1 MKKVI
6 IFLNFI
12 LIASVCNSFSE
23 EKNGEDVYLGTEI
36 FEISSDLDPYE
47 LDVVETYNE
56 SVRLEKEITEMYKEI
71 KAAKLSRIQRQNL
84 RKSLKQTIVPLS
96 ERLSADEKLLRDK
109 SANSTDVEKYQEEL
123 QKVMQENDVIVAN
136 AEEMLTD
143 VMPEEIPQMEESVAE
158 KLEELLEEM
167 KQEEQQEETQEE
179 TQEEIQEP
187 QDMDMQQQIQELE
200 QKTQEK
206 VEKTVDALEAALIEM
221 KQAEIKV
228 DKIIEEMK
236 QEEEKEEQKEEVV
249 EEKPEEE
256 EKIEEVVEE
265 TIEEKEVVEEEK
277 KKEEKIEELK
287 ENLQVAKVAVK
298 EAIEAIEE
306 EKETVEEKIEQA
318 REALEKIEEILED
331 VQEIQ
336 EQLVEQQVEPPQEDV
351 EEAEEKIEEA
361 KEEMKMAA
369 EMLLMLAKLEAMSEQ
384 QLSEEKQI
392 AQQQVLGEL
401 AKADSGDYLD
411 ITEQM
416 KGNNLKIQ
424 PQEVPL
430 NQRPPD
436 IKAYFNNV
444 AGRKFVKEGGTPA
457 VWFYVD
463 SWYLLGPYD
472 NQGRMN
478 IQKVYPPESIIDLDA
493 NYLGKYNAK
502 LQWIYDS
509 FGSENKRPVITPKP
523 GGSAE
528 YIIYYGY
535 TELFF
540 EEEADLWLAVGSDDR
555 SDLWINDLPV
565 WHSSNKLKSWRIDE
579 GFRKVHFKKGIN
591 KIVFRLENG
600 WHAIDFSLLI
610 NVDANPPPKAK

>member
-6 IFLNFI
+6 IFFSVI
-12 LIASVCNSFSE
+12 LIASVCNSFAE
-23 EKNGEDVYLGTEI
+23 DKNGNDVYLGTEI
-36 FEISSDLDPYE
+36 FEIRSNLDPYA
-47 LDVVETYNE
+47 LNVVETYNE
-56 SVRLEKEITEMYKEI
+56 AVELEKEITEMYKEI

-96 ERLSADEKLLRDK
+96 QRLSANEKLLRDK
-109 SANSTDVEKYQEEL
+109 AGNSTDVEKYQEEL

-136 AEEMLTD
+136 SEEMLVD
-143 VMPEEIPQMEESVAE
+143 VRPEQVEQMEESVAE

-167 KQEEQQEETQEE
+167 KQDQQEITQEP
-179 TQEEIQEP
+179 QEEIQEP
-187 QDMDMQQQIQELE
+187 QDMNLQEQIQVLE

-206 VEKTVDALEAALIEM
+206 IEKTVDALEVALVEM
-221 KQAEIKV
+221 KRAEIKV

-236 QEEEKEEQKEEVV
+236 QEQEKEEKEEEIA
-249 EEKPEEE
+249 EEKPEEQ

-265 TIEEKEVVEEEK
+265 KKNIEEEQEQ
-277 KKEEKIEELK
+277 EKIEEIK
-287 ENLQVAKVAVK
+287 ENLQIAKVAVK

-318 REALEKIEEILED
+318 REALEKIEEILEE
-331 VQEIQ
+331 VKEIE
-336 EQLVEQQVEPPQEDV
+336 EQLVEQQIEPPLEHV

-369 EMLLMLAKLEAMSEQ
+369 EMLLLLAQLETMSDQ
-384 QLSEEKQI
+384 QLSQEKQI

-416 KGNNLKIQ
+416 KGNILKIQ
-424 PQEVPL
+424 RKEVPL
-430 NQRPPD
+430 NQRPPNVN
-436 IKAYFNNV
+436 AYFNNV
-444 AGRKFVKEGGTPA
+444 PGRKFVKEGGTPA

-478 IQKVYPPESIIDLDA
+478 LQKVYPPESIIDLDA
-493 NYLGKYNAK
+493 NYLGKYNTR
-502 LQWIYDS
+502 LLWLYDS
-509 FGSENKRPVITPKP
+509 FGSEEQRPVVTPKYRN
-523 GGSAE
+523 SAE
-528 YIIYYGY
+528 YTIYYGY
-535 TELFF
+535 TELYF
-540 EEEADLWLAVGSDDR
+540 EEDSDLWIAVGSDDR

-565 WHSSNKLKSWRIDE
+565 WHSSNKLKGWRIDE

-600 WHAIDFSLLI
+600 WGPMHFSLLI
-610 NVDANPPPKAK
+610 NVNMNPPLKAK